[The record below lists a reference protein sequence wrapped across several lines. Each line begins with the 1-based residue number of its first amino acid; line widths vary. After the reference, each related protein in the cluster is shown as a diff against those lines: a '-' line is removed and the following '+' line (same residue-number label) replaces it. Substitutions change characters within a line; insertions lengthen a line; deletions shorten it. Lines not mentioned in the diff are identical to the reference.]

1 MLRGLLRN
9 VFKTIFSDLQ
19 ADSWPGRGHDLRLA
33 TSDLHHAI
41 CKNELNVPI
50 VHVFTCRKVDTF
62 LFFSR
67 KKCYCCSS
75 KFSWDWGG
83 GALKGSLGRAVPPWP
98 SNPRGN
104 PHRKGVGMLVVSL
117 RGVNFGMVPFRGQKS
132 LGWLGHTQIGLLN
145 GFNSKFPTSIPTPF
159 ICGVPPGFKPCLRQK
174 SLISL
179 LCLRQETL
187 LSDPDLFCFAY
198 RFK

>member
-1 MLRGLLRN
+1 MYQS
-9 VFKTIFSDLQ
+9 F
-19 ADSWPGRGHDLRLA
+19 
-33 TSDLHHAI
+33 
-41 CKNELNVPI
+41 
-50 VHVFTCRKVDTF
+50 TF
-62 LFFSR
+62 LPAGRQIPFFSFLE
-67 KKCYCCSS
+67 KNVIVALQNLAEI
-75 KFSWDWGG
+75 G

-117 RGVNFGMVPFRGQKS
+117 RGVNFGMVSFRGQKN
-132 LGWLGHTQIGLLN
+132 LGWLGYTQIGLLK